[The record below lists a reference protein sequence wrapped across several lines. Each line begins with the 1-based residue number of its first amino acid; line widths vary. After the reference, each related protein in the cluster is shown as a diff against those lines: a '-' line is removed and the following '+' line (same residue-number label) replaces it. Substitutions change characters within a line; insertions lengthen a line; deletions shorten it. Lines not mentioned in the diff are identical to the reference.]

1 MNARPQAAATSNN
14 TNQSVQINQRGSSS
28 RQYFGNNVSCN
39 GPTLNITPFYMGN
52 DTISESYVRSNN
64 YGIQFGIVMPLDGS
78 ITRMCKELVTRT
90 LERERLSFE
99 LTRLKECS
107 KLLELGYTIRL

>member
-1 MNARPQAAATSNN
+1 
-14 TNQSVQINQRGSSS
+14 
-28 RQYFGNNVSCN
+28 
-39 GPTLNITPFYMGN
+39 MGN

-64 YGIQFGIVMPLDGS
+64 YGIQFGIVMPLDKS

-107 KLLELGYTIRL
+107 KLLELGYTIRPDLTSMYFAATLSPFLPGVALSRPLP